1 MKTAS
6 KKVIQKTA
14 EASDDLIGKKLSDKI
29 TKVPKSSLQNNSETV
44 KVKQE
49 YLKKDKYPQKEQS
62 KLSLSKINMII

>member
-14 EASDDLIGKKLSDKI
+14 EASNDLIGKNLSDKI

-49 YLKKDKYPQKEQS
+49 YLKKDKYP
-62 KLSLSKINMII
+62 